1 MEKSE
6 QNQLEDN
13 FFNVTDDSTL
23 TKNETSDTVDNLPIY
38 KSFEDM
44 KLKQNI
50 LRGIFSH
57 GFETPSYIQQKAIV
71 QIQKKRD
78 LIGQSQSGTGK
89 TGAFTIGILN
99 LLNENV
105 RGVQALILSPTR
117 ELSEQIYNVF
127 ISISKYTKLK
137 ISLSVG
143 GSVTEKLDDTN
154 VLIGTPGRVLDLLK
168 NQKFHLK
175 NCNVFTLDEADEM
188 LSKGFKEQIYDI
200 FQYVPRDIQVLLF
213 SATMPAEIFEI
224 TKKFMRDPLN
234 ILVKNEELTLE
245 GIRQYYVYV
254 DEENWKFATLIDL
267 YKMFEITQGVIFCN
281 SKQKVEN
288 LTQRLLE
295 QNFMVSGIHSDV
307 QNRQAIM
314 NDFKYGKTRILITTD
329 LLARGIDV
337 QHISLVINYDIPRSK
352 EIYIHRIGRSGRFGR
367 KGIAIN
373 FVTKNEIPLLKDIE
387 KYYLTEINELPG
399 DVKIN

>member
-1 MEKSE
+1 MSDK
-6 QNQLEDN
+6 EDTNN
-13 FFNVTDDSTL
+13 FFEVNEENVTLQNNDKCDIL
-23 TKNETSDTVDNLPIY
+23 IY
-38 KSFEDM
+38 KTFEEM
-44 KLKQNI
+44 NLKQNI

-71 QIQKKRD
+71 QIQSKKD

-99 LLNENV
+99 LLTEKIK
-105 RGVQALILSPTR
+105 GVQALILSPTR

-127 ISISKYTKLK
+127 LSISKYTKLK

-143 GSVTEKLDDTN
+143 GTITEKLDDTN
-154 VLIGTPGRVLDLLK
+154 VIIGTPGRVLDLLK
-168 NQKFHLK
+168 NQRFNLQ
-175 NCNVFTLDEADEM
+175 NCSVFTLDEADEM
-188 LSKGFKEQIYDI
+188 LSKGFKEQIYEI
-200 FQYVPRDIQVLLF
+200 FQYVPNDIQVLLF
-213 SATMPAEIFEI
+213 SATMPPEIFDI
-224 TKKFMRDPLN
+224 TKKFMRNPLN

-245 GIRQYYVYV
+245 GIRQYHVYV
-254 DEENWKFATLIDL
+254 EEESWKFDTLVDL

-295 QNFMVSGIHSDV
+295 QKFMVSGIHSDAT
-307 QNRQAIM
+307 NRQAIM

-373 FVTKNEIPLLKDIE
+373 FVSKQEAPLLKEIE
-387 KYYLTEINELPG
+387 KYYSTEINELPS
-399 DVKIN
+399 DIKIN

>member
-1 MEKSE
+1 MSVKEE
-6 QNQLEDN
+6 NN
-13 FFNVTDDSTL
+13 FFEVSEENISL
-23 TKNETSDTVDNLPIY
+23 QKSQETCDIPVY
-38 KSFEDM
+38 KTFEDM
-44 KLKQNI
+44 NLKQNI

-71 QIQKKRD
+71 QIQSKKD

-99 LLNENV
+99 LLNEMV
-105 RGVQALILSPTR
+105 KGVQALILSPTR
-117 ELSEQIYNVF
+117 ELSEQIYSVF
-127 ISISKYTKLK
+127 VSISKYTKLK

-143 GSVTEKLDDTN
+143 GTVTEKLDDTN
-154 VLIGTPGRVLDLLK
+154 ILIGTPGRVLDLLK
-168 NQKFHLK
+168 NQKFNLR
-175 NCNVFTLDEADEM
+175 NCSVFTLDEADEM
-188 LSKGFKEQIYDI
+188 LSKGFKEQIYEI
-200 FQYVPRDIQVLLF
+200 FQYVPNDIQVLLF
-213 SATMPAEIFEI
+213 SATMPPEIFEI
-224 TKKFMRDPLN
+224 TKKFMRNPLN

-254 DEENWKFATLIDL
+254 EEENWKFDTLSDL

-295 QNFMVSGIHSDV
+295 QKFMVSGIHSDV
-307 QNRQAIM
+307 SNRQAIM

-373 FVTKNEIPLLKDIE
+373 FVSKQEAPLLKEIE
-387 KYYLTEINELPG
+387 KYYSTEINELPS
-399 DVKIN
+399 DIKIN

>member
-1 MEKSE
+1 MSEK
-6 QNQLEDN
+6 EDTNN
-13 FFNVTDDSTL
+13 FFEVSEENVSSQNNDKCDI
-23 TKNETSDTVDNLPIY
+23 PIY
-38 KSFEDM
+38 KTFEEM
-44 KLKQNI
+44 NLKQNI

-71 QIQKKRD
+71 QIQSKKD

-99 LLNENV
+99 LLVENKK
-105 RGVQALILSPTR
+105 GVQALILSPTR

-127 ISISKYTKLK
+127 VSISKYTKLK

-143 GSVTEKLDDTN
+143 GTITEKLDDTN
-154 VLIGTPGRVLDLLK
+154 VIIGTPGRVLDLLK
-168 NQKFHLK
+168 NQRFNLQ
-175 NCNVFTLDEADEM
+175 NCSVFTLDEADEM
-188 LSKGFKEQIYDI
+188 LSKGFKEQIYEI
-200 FQYVPRDIQVLLF
+200 FQYVPNDIQVLLF
-213 SATMPAEIFEI
+213 SATMPQEIFDI

-254 DEENWKFATLIDL
+254 EEENWKFDTLADL

-295 QNFMVSGIHSDV
+295 QKFMVSGIHSDV
-307 QNRQAIM
+307 TNRQAIM

-373 FVTKNEIPLLKDIE
+373 FVSKQEAPMLKEIE
-387 KYYLTEINELPG
+387 KYYSTEINELPS
-399 DVKIN
+399 DIKIN

>member
-1 MEKSE
+1 MSEK
-6 QNQLEDN
+6 EDTNN
-13 FFNVTDDSTL
+13 FFEVSEENISLQNNDKD
-23 TKNETSDTVDNLPIY
+23 KCDIPIY
-38 KSFEDM
+38 KTFEEM
-44 KLKQNI
+44 NLKQNI

-71 QIQKKRD
+71 QIQSKKD

-99 LLNENV
+99 LLLENKK
-105 RGVQALILSPTR
+105 GVQALILSPTR

-127 ISISKYTKLK
+127 LSISKYTKLK

-143 GSVTEKLDDTN
+143 GTITEKLDDTN
-154 VLIGTPGRVLDLLK
+154 VIIGTPGRVLDLLK
-168 NQKFHLK
+168 NQRFNLQ
-175 NCNVFTLDEADEM
+175 NCSVFTLDEADEM
-188 LSKGFKEQIYDI
+188 LSKGFKEQIYEI
-200 FQYVPRDIQVLLF
+200 FQYVPNDIQVLLF
-213 SATMPAEIFEI
+213 SATMPQEIFDI
-224 TKKFMRDPLN
+224 TKKFMRNPLN

-254 DEENWKFATLIDL
+254 EEENWKFDTLADL

-295 QNFMVSGIHSDV
+295 QKFMVSGIHSDV
-307 QNRQAIM
+307 TNRQAIM

-373 FVTKNEIPLLKDIE
+373 FVSKQEAPMLKEIE
-387 KYYLTEINELPG
+387 KYYSTEINELPS
-399 DVKIN
+399 DIKIN

>member
-1 MEKSE
+1 MSDKTDSS
-6 QNQLEDN
+6 N
-13 FFNVTDDSTL
+13 FFEVSEENISLQNNDKCDIAV
-23 TKNETSDTVDNLPIY
+23 Y
-38 KSFEDM
+38 KTFEEM
-44 KLKQNI
+44 NLKQNI

-71 QIQKKRD
+71 QIQSKKD

-99 LLNENV
+99 LLTENKK
-105 RGVQALILSPTR
+105 GVQALILSPTR

-127 ISISKYTKLK
+127 LSISKYTKFK

-143 GSVTEKLDDTN
+143 GTITEKLDDTN
-154 VLIGTPGRVLDLLK
+154 VIIGTPGRVLDLLK
-168 NQKFHLK
+168 NQRFNLQ
-175 NCNVFTLDEADEM
+175 NCSVFTLDEADEM
-188 LSKGFKEQIYDI
+188 LSKGFKEQIYEI
-200 FQYVPRDIQVLLF
+200 FQYVPNDIQVLLF
-213 SATMPAEIFEI
+213 SATMPQEIFDI
-224 TKKFMRDPLN
+224 TKKFMRNPLN

-254 DEENWKFATLIDL
+254 EEESWKFDTLADL

-295 QNFMVSGIHSDV
+295 QKFMVSGIHSDV
-307 QNRQAIM
+307 SNRQAIM

-373 FVTKNEIPLLKDIE
+373 FVSKQEAPLLKEIE
-387 KYYLTEINELPG
+387 KYYSTEINELPS
-399 DVKIN
+399 DIKIN

>member
-1 MEKSE
+1 MDD
-6 QNQLEDN
+6 NTTDN
-13 FFNVTDDSTL
+13 FFNISNENIENTNSNLDDDSL
-23 TKNETSDTVDNLPIY
+23 NIPIY

-44 KLKQNI
+44 KLKHSI

-57 GFETPSYIQQKAIV
+57 GFESPSYIQQKAIV

-105 RGVQALILSPTR
+105 KGIQALILSPTR

-143 GSVTEKLDDTN
+143 GTITEKLDETN

-168 NQKFHLK
+168 NQKFHLR

-188 LSKGFKEQIYDI
+188 LSKGFKEQIYEI

-213 SATMPAEIFEI
+213 SATMPSEIFEI

-245 GIRQYYVYV
+245 GIRQYHVYV

-295 QNFMVSGIHSDV
+295 HKFMVSGIHSDV

-373 FVTKNEIPLLKDIE
+373 FVTKNEVVLLKEIE
-387 KYYLTEINELPG
+387 KYYSTEINELPS
-399 DVKIN
+399 DLKIN

>member
-1 MEKSE
+1 MAE
-6 QNQLEDN
+6 QRKKKPTTTPIPE
-13 FFNVTDDSTL
+13 VTGKPVS
-23 TKNETSDTVDNLPIY
+23 
-38 KSFEDM
+38 
-44 KLKQNI
+44 
-50 LRGIFSH
+50 
-57 GFETPSYIQQKAIV
+57 
-71 QIQKKRD
+71 KKD

-99 LLNENV
+99 LLVENKK
-105 RGVQALILSPTR
+105 GVQALILSPTR

-127 ISISKYTKLK
+127 VSISKYTKLK

-143 GSVTEKLDDTN
+143 GTITEKLDDTN
-154 VLIGTPGRVLDLLK
+154 VIIGTPGRVLDLLK
-168 NQKFHLK
+168 NQRFNLQ
-175 NCNVFTLDEADEM
+175 NCSVFTLDEADEM
-188 LSKGFKEQIYDI
+188 LSKGFKEQIYEI
-200 FQYVPRDIQVLLF
+200 FQYVPNDIQVLLF
-213 SATMPAEIFEI
+213 SATMPQEIFDI

-254 DEENWKFATLIDL
+254 EEENWKFDTLADL

-295 QNFMVSGIHSDV
+295 QKFMVSGIHSDV
-307 QNRQAIM
+307 TNRQAIM

-373 FVTKNEIPLLKDIE
+373 FVSKQEAPMLKEIE
-387 KYYLTEINELPG
+387 KYYSTEINELPS
-399 DVKIN
+399 DIKIN

>member
-1 MEKSE
+1 M
-6 QNQLEDN
+6 D
-13 FFNVTDDSTL
+13 
-23 TKNETSDTVDNLPIY
+23 
-38 KSFEDM
+38 
-44 KLKQNI
+44 LKQNI

-57 GFETPSYIQQKAIV
+57 GFEIPSTIQQKAIV
-71 QIQKKRD
+71 QIQNKKD

-99 LLNENV
+99 LLDENIN
-105 RGVQALILSPTR
+105 GVQALILSPTR

-127 ISISKYTKLK
+127 TSISKYTKLK
-137 ISLSVG
+137 INLCVG
-143 GSVTEKLDDTN
+143 GVVTENLTDAN
-154 VLIGTPGRVLDLLK
+154 VIIGTPGRVLDLLK
-168 NQKFHLK
+168 NQRFHL
-175 NCNVFTLDEADEM
+175 NHCSVFTLDEADEM
-188 LSKGFKEQIYDI
+188 LSKGFLDQIYEI

-213 SATMPAEIFEI
+213 SATMPSEVFRL
-224 TKKFMRDPLN
+224 TKKFMRNATN

-245 GIRQYYVYV
+245 GIRQYYVFV

-288 LTQRLLE
+288 LTQRLTE
-295 QNFMVSGIHSDV
+295 QKFMVSGIHSDLT
-307 QNRQAIM
+307 NRQAIM

-373 FVTKNEIPLLKDIE
+373 FVTKNEVPLLKEIE
-387 KYYLTEINELPG
+387 KYYLTEIGELPS
-399 DVKIN
+399 DLKINQ